1 MGNNYSDLKNE
12 DLEELKELEVLED
25 LEELE
30 DLQEPDLRIV
40 LVGKTGSGK
49 SATGNTILRKKAFLS
64 KACPHTVTTEC
75 QKKQGE
81 FEGKTL
87 AVVDTPGLFDT
98 GRDGDEDKERVKIE
112 MARSISL
119 ASPGP
124 HVFLI
129 VIQAG
134 RFTKEEQDTVK
145 IIQKVFEE
153 KAAGYTMVLFTR
165 GDDLEVDGVS
175 IDDFIGQNPDLQ
187 NVISQCDGGHHVFNN
202 RDNDPSQVHELLKKI
217 AAMVQ
222 RNGGSYYT
230 NKLLQQ
236 AERAIRQEMKRLKR
250 KYPHMTLEEARRQAE
265 RKNWFIRAIAL
276 AAPAG
281 VAVGVGVGIG
291 IEVAVAAEIGAA
303 VGLVGGPIGAAVGG
317 LVGAAVGA
325 AVAAIA
331 VAVKKKKEA
340 DAAAASS
347 RNKLELKE
355 N

>member
-1 MGNNYSDLKNE
+1 M
-12 DLEELKELEVLED
+12 V
-25 LEELE
+25 
-30 DLQEPDLRIV
+30 
-40 LVGKTGSGK
+40 
-49 SATGNTILRKKAFLS
+49 
-64 KACPHTVTTEC
+64 
-75 QKKQGE
+75 
-81 FEGKTL
+81 
-87 AVVDTPGLFDT
+87 
-98 GRDGDEDKERVKIE
+98 
-112 MARSISL
+112 RSISL
-119 ASPGP
+119 AAPGP

-145 IIQKVFEE
+145 IIQKVFGE

-165 GDDLEVDGVS
+165 GDDLEKNKVS
-175 IDDFIGQNPDLQ
+175 IETLISRNKDLGGF
-187 NVISQCDGGHHVFNN
+187 ISQCSGRHHVFNN

-217 AAMVQ
+217 NSMVQ

-230 NKLLQQ
+230 NEKLRQ
-236 AERAIRQEMKRLKR
+236 AERAIREEMRRLLRENPQMMPK
-250 KYPHMTLEEARRQAE
+250 EARRKAE

-303 VGLVGGPIGAAVGG
+303 VGAAG
-317 LVGAAVGA
+317 
-325 AVAAIA
+325 AAIA

-340 DAAAASS
+340 DAAAAEAASS
-347 RNKLELKE
+347 RNKLDLKE